1 MRIIFAFGRS
11 YPVRTALM
19 LLSLV
24 VAGLV
29 ESVSLTTM
37 LPLMSVMLGDNAHS
51 TFGVMVGDALH
62 FLGMDPTIITLLA
75 IIVVGMS
82 ISSLLILLANRQV
95 GYTVAHVATDLRVDL
110 INATL
115 GSRWEYYIRQ
125 PGGAL
130 ANAVATEAFRASTAY
145 EHAANMVALSIQAA
159 AYGVIAL
166 AVSWQAALVCL
177 AIGLVILVALRGLVK
192 TSRRAGKSQTS
203 LMRDLLVNLSDTLG
217 SVKPLKAMAR
227 EDIADSLLRHQA
239 AELNGAMEKEVTSR
253 ETLRALQEPLLAI
266 LAAAGLYAGL
276 VIWKLPLSSVMVLI
290 FMVVRVL
297 GLMHKAQQRYHRMAG
312 QESAFWALRDAV
324 SAAKS
329 EAEPR
334 GGVLEPALV
343 ERIEFRNVSFTYGER
358 STLSNASFAFNVG
371 TMTTLVGASGAG
383 KTTILDLLCALL
395 QPQHGEVLID
405 GVSLALLDRRKWR
418 RMIGYVTQETL
429 LLHDTVLA
437 NVTLGEPALTEAD
450 AERAL
455 RQAGAWEFVEQL
467 PQGMLTVVG
476 ERGGKLSGGQRQ
488 RIVIARALAHK
499 PQLLILDEATS
510 SLDPQAE
517 KDICQSLKALVPEIT
532 IIAVSHRPGLIEI
545 ADEIIEL
552 KEGKVTRLNS
562 QADLSTPLTGQP
574 SPLPSN
580 HFPPAEAVK

>member
-11 YPVRTALM
+11 YPLRTALM

-51 TFGVMVGDALH
+51 AFGEHIINAMAW
-62 FLGMDPTIITLLA
+62 FGMEPTIVVLLT
-75 IIVVGMS
+75 IIVVGMAL
-82 ISSLLILLANRQV
+82 SSLMILIANRQV

-115 GSRWEYYIRQ
+115 GSRWEYYLRQ

-130 ANAVATEAFRASTAY
+130 ANAVATEAYRASTAY
-145 EHAANMVALSIQAA
+145 EHAANMVALSIQAV

-166 AVSWQAALVCL
+166 IVSWQAAVVCL
-177 AIGLVILVALRGLVK
+177 LVGLGILLALRGLVK
-192 TSRRAGKSQTS
+192 TSRKAGRSQTS
-203 LMRDLLVNLSDTLG
+203 LMRDLLVSLSDTLG

-239 AELNGAMEKEVTSR
+239 TQLNAAMEKEVTSR

-276 VIWKLPLSSVMVLI
+276 VIWQLPLSSVMVLI

-297 GLMHKAQQRYHRMAG
+297 GLMHKAQQRYHRMAA
-312 QESAFWALRDAV
+312 QESAFWALREAV
-324 SAAKS
+324 DTAAAQ
-329 EAEPR
+329 AEPK
-334 GGVLEPALV
+334 GGSVQPTLNQ
-343 ERIEFRNVSFTYGER
+343 RIEFDNVSFMYEGRTV
-358 STLSNASFAFNVG
+358 LDNATFGFDIGS
-371 TMTTLVGASGAG
+371 MTTLVGPSGAG

-395 QPQHGEVLID
+395 SPQSGNIRVD
-405 GVSLALLDRRKWR
+405 GVPLSDIDRRKWR

-429 LLHDTVLA
+429 LLHDTILA
-437 NVTLGEPALTEAD
+437 NVTLGEPALTAED

-455 RQAGAWEFVEQL
+455 RQAGAWEFVEKL
-467 PQGMLTVVG
+467 PDGMLSVVG

-488 RIVIARALAHK
+488 RIVIARALAHH
-499 PQLLILDEATS
+499 PRLLILDEATS
-510 SLDPQAE
+510 ALDPEAE
-517 KDICQSLKALVPEIT
+517 REICDSLKALTPEIT
-532 IIAVSHRPGLIEI
+532 IIAVSHRPHLIEI
-545 ADEIIEL
+545 ADEVVQVKDGII
-552 KEGKVTRLNS
+552 TRLTTS
-562 QADLSTPLTGQP
+562 APDPVSIARG
-574 SPLPSN
+574 
-580 HFPPAEAVK
+580 

>member
-11 YPVRTALM
+11 YPIRTALM

-51 TFGVMVGDALH
+51 TFGALVANALQFVGLE
-62 FLGMDPTIITLLA
+62 PTIITLLV
-75 IIVVGMS
+75 IIVVGMA

-115 GSRWEYYIRQ
+115 GSRWEYYLRQ

-130 ANAVATEAFRASTAY
+130 ANAVATEAYRASTAY
-145 EHAANMVALSIQAA
+145 EHAANMVALSIQAI

-166 AVSWQAALVCL
+166 FVSWQAALVCL
-177 AIGLVILVALRGLVK
+177 CIGVVILFALRGLVK
-192 TSRRAGKSQTS
+192 TSRKAGKGQTS
-203 LMRDLLVNLSDTLG
+203 LMRELLISLSDTLG

-312 QESAFWALRDAV
+312 QESAFWALREAV
-324 SAAKS
+324 VTAKT
-329 EAEPR
+329 EAEPV
-334 GGVLEPALV
+334 GGTLQPTLT
-343 ERIEFRNVSFTYGER
+343 RQIEFQNVTFTYGER
-358 STLSNASFAFNVG
+358 KVLNNTSLTFAVG
-371 TMTTLVGASGAG
+371 TMTTLVGPSGAG
-383 KTTILDLLCALL
+383 KTTILDLVCALL
-395 QPQHGEVLID
+395 NPQEGRVLID
-405 GVSLALLDRRKWR
+405 GVPLPDLDRRLWR

-455 RQAGAWEFVEQL
+455 RQAGAWAFVSQL
-467 PQGMLTVVG
+467 PQGMQSIVG

-488 RIVIARALAHK
+488 RIVIARALAHR

-510 SLDPQAE
+510 SLDPDAE
-517 KDICQSLKALVPEIT
+517 KDICQSLKALAPEIT
-532 IIAVSHRPGLIEI
+532 IIAVSHRPGLIDI

-552 KEGKVTRLNS
+552 RDGEIRRLNS
-562 QADLSTPLTGQP
+562 RTYLTNEPSDL
-574 SPLPSN
+574 
-580 HFPPAEAVK
+580 EV

>member
-11 YPVRTALM
+11 YPLRTALM

-51 TFGVMVGDALH
+51 AFGERIISAMAW
-62 FLGMDPTIITLLA
+62 FGMEPTIVVLLT
-75 IIVVGMS
+75 IIVVGMAL
-82 ISSLLILLANRQV
+82 SSLLILIANRQV

-115 GSRWEYYIRQ
+115 GSRWEYYLRQ

-130 ANAVATEAFRASTAY
+130 ANAVATEAYRASTAY
-145 EHAANMVALSIQAA
+145 EHAANMVALSIQAV

-166 AVSWQAALVCL
+166 IVSWQAAVVCL
-177 AIGLVILVALRGLVK
+177 LVGLGILLALRGLVK
-192 TSRRAGKSQTS
+192 TSRKAGRSQTS
-203 LMRDLLVNLSDTLG
+203 LMRDLLVSLSDTLG

-239 AELNGAMEKEVTSR
+239 TELNAAMEKEVTSR

-276 VIWKLPLSSVMVLI
+276 VIWNLPLSSVMVLI

-297 GLMHKAQQRYHRMAG
+297 GLMHKAQQRYHRMAA
-312 QESAFWALRDAV
+312 QESAFWALREAV
-324 SAAKS
+324 DKATA
-329 EAEPR
+329 EAEPK
-334 GGVLEPALV
+334 GGSVQPTLNQS
-343 ERIEFRNVSFTYGER
+343 IEFEKVSFKYDGRTVLDEATFG
-358 STLSNASFAFNVG
+358 FKVG
-371 TMTTLVGASGAG
+371 TMTTLVGPSGAG

-395 QPQHGEVLID
+395 SPQTGHIRVD
-405 GVSLALLDRRKWR
+405 GVSLVDIDRRKWR

-429 LLHDTVLA
+429 LLHDSILA

-455 RQAGAWEFVEQL
+455 RQAGAWEFVERL
-467 PQGMLTVVG
+467 PEGMNSVVG

-488 RIVIARALAHK
+488 RIVIARALAHH
-499 PQLLILDEATS
+499 PRLLILDEATS
-510 SLDPQAE
+510 ALDPQAE
-517 KDICQSLKALVPEIT
+517 REICDSLKALTPEIT
-532 IIAVSHRPGLIEI
+532 IIAVSHRPRLIEI
-545 ADEIIEL
+545 ADEVVQVKDGVI
-552 KEGKVTRLNS
+552 TRLTHPDRL
-562 QADLSTPLTGQP
+562 ADQTFIAS
-574 SPLPSN
+574 
-580 HFPPAEAVK
+580 V

>member
-37 LPLMSVMLGDNAHS
+37 LPLVSVMLGDNAHS
-51 TFGVMVGDALH
+51 TFGVHIINALQS
-62 FLGMDPTIITLLA
+62 FGLQPTIVVLLT
-75 IIVVGMS
+75 IIVVGMAL
-82 ISSLLILLANRQV
+82 SSLLILVANRQV

-115 GSRWEYYIRQ
+115 GSRWEYYLRQ

-130 ANAVATEAFRASTAY
+130 ANAVATEAYRASTAY
-145 EHAANMVALSIQAA
+145 EHAANMVALSIQAV
-159 AYGVIAL
+159 AYAVIAL
-166 AVSWQAALVCL
+166 VVSWQAAVVCL
-177 AIGLVILVALRGLVK
+177 VVGLTILLALRGLVK

-203 LMRDLLVNLSDTLG
+203 LMRDLLVSLSDTLG

-239 AELNGAMEKEVTSR
+239 TELNAAMEKEVTSR

-276 VIWKLPLSSVMVLI
+276 VIWTLPLSSVMVLI

-297 GLMHKAQQRYHRMAG
+297 GLMHKAQQRYHRMAA
-312 QESAFWALRDAV
+312 QESAFWALREAV
-324 SAAKS
+324 ETAAA
-329 EAEPR
+329 EAEPK
-334 GGVLEPALV
+334 GGTVQPTLNR
-343 ERIEFRNVSFTYGER
+343 RIEFNNVSFRYGGRTVLEG
-358 STLSNASFAFNVG
+358 ASFAFDVG
-371 TMTTLVGASGAG
+371 TMTTLVGPSGAG

-395 QPQHGEVLID
+395 SPEAGQVYVD
-405 GVSLALLDRRKWR
+405 GVSLADLDRRNWR

-429 LLHDTVLA
+429 LLHDSILA
-437 NVTLGEPALTEAD
+437 NVTLGEPALTAAD

-455 RQAGAWEFVEQL
+455 RQAGAWEFIEKL
-467 PQGMLTVVG
+467 PDGLLSVVG

-488 RIVIARALAHK
+488 RIVIARALAHR

-510 SLDPQAE
+510 ALDPEAE
-517 KDICQSLKALVPEIT
+517 RDICTSLKALTPEIT
-532 IIAVSHRPGLIEI
+532 IIAVSHRPRLIEI
-545 ADEIIEL
+545 ADEVMQV
-552 KEGKVTRLNS
+552 KDGAVARLTH
-562 QADLSTPLTGQP
+562 QARLAGETSSAG
-574 SPLPSN
+574 
-580 HFPPAEAVK
+580 V

>member
-11 YPVRTALM
+11 YPLRTALM

-51 TFGVMVGDALH
+51 AFGERIISAMAW
-62 FLGMDPTIITLLA
+62 FGMEPTIVVLLT
-75 IIVVGMS
+75 IIVVGMAL
-82 ISSLLILLANRQV
+82 SSLLILIANRQV

-115 GSRWEYYIRQ
+115 GSRWEYYLRQ

-130 ANAVATEAFRASTAY
+130 ANAVATEAYRASTAY
-145 EHAANMVALSIQAA
+145 EHAANMVALSIQAV

-166 AVSWQAALVCL
+166 IVSWQAAVVCL
-177 AIGLVILVALRGLVK
+177 LVGLGILLALRGLVK
-192 TSRRAGKSQTS
+192 TSRKAGRSQTS
-203 LMRDLLVNLSDTLG
+203 LMRDLLVSLSDTLG

-239 AELNGAMEKEVTSR
+239 TELNAAMEKEVTSR

-276 VIWKLPLSSVMVLI
+276 VIWNLPLSSVMVLI

-297 GLMHKAQQRYHRMAG
+297 GLMHKAQQRYHRMAA
-312 QESAFWALRDAV
+312 QESAFWALREAV
-324 SAAKS
+324 DKATA
-329 EAEPR
+329 EAEPK
-334 GGVLEPALV
+334 GGNVQPTLNQS
-343 ERIEFRNVSFTYGER
+343 IEFENVSFKYDGRTVLDEATFG
-358 STLSNASFAFNVG
+358 FKVG
-371 TMTTLVGASGAG
+371 TMTTLVGPSGAG

-395 QPQHGEVLID
+395 SPQTGHIRVD
-405 GVSLALLDRRKWR
+405 GVSLVDIDRRKWR

-429 LLHDTVLA
+429 LLHDSILA
-437 NVTLGEPALTEAD
+437 NVTLGEPALTAAD

-455 RQAGAWEFVEQL
+455 RQAGAWEFVERL
-467 PQGMLTVVG
+467 PEGMNSVVG

-488 RIVIARALAHK
+488 RIVIARALAHH
-499 PQLLILDEATS
+499 PRLLILDEATS
-510 SLDPQAE
+510 ALDPQAE
-517 KDICQSLKALVPEIT
+517 REICDSLKALTPEIT
-532 IIAVSHRPGLIEI
+532 IIAVSHRPRLIEI
-545 ADEIIEL
+545 ADEVVQVKDGVI
-552 KEGKVTRLNS
+552 TRLTHPDRL
-562 QADLSTPLTGQP
+562 ADQTFIAS
-574 SPLPSN
+574 
-580 HFPPAEAVK
+580 V